1 MQNKINVGLIGAGT
15 VGSGTYKVLKENF
28 AEIYRK
34 TGKEIVVFALAEK
47 DIKRAKEI
55 VDDKTMIYEDAFD
68 LVKDED
74 IHIVIELIGG
84 TGVSKDLVEEAI
96 KNKKHVV
103 TANKALIA
111 MHGEELVSLAH
122 KHHVNLAYEAAV
134 AGGIPI
140 IKAIREGLVAN
151 KIEWIVGILNGTTN
165 YILTEMKE
173 NNLAFDVALKQ
184 AQELGFAE
192 ADPTF
197 DIEGV
202 DVAHKITILASIAF
216 GIPINFDAVHIEGI
230 SNLDQKDIIY
240 AEELGYKIKLLG
252 IAKRHVNSV
261 ELRVHPTLI
270 PEKSLV
276 ANVDGPMNAVLV
288 QGNMVGPTLY
298 YGAGA
303 GAEPT
308 ASAVVADIIDLAR
321 NIESNNTTPI
331 LGFIQDEIKAKS
343 TYLIQDITSKFY
355 LRISMKNES
364 DVLAKITQV
373 FQKFA
378 LAFGFKSDAMVY
390 KEIQQDD
397 KIVDI
402 ISVTPEM
409 TELRI
414 NEIINEIEVLPENK
428 NKVVKLRI
436 EQLNK

>member
-1 MQNKINVGLIGAGT
+1 MKNKINIGLIGAGT
-15 VGSGTYKVLKENF
+15 VGGGTYKILKENF
-28 AEIYRK
+28 SEIFRK

-47 DIKRAKEI
+47 DIKKAKSI
-55 VDDKTMIYEDAFD
+55 VDDNTIIYEDAFD
-68 LVKDED
+68 LVKDEN
-74 IHIVIELIGG
+74 IHIVLELIGG
-84 TGVSKDLVEEAI
+84 TGVSKDLVKEAI

-122 KHHVNLAYEAAV
+122 KHNVNLAYEAAV
-134 AGGIPI
+134 AGGIPV
-140 IKAIREGLVAN
+140 IKAVREGLAGN
-151 KIEWIVGILNGTTN
+151 KIEWVVGILNGTTN

-173 NNLAFDVALKQ
+173 NNLTFNVALKQ

-202 DVAHKITILASIAF
+202 DAAHKITILASIAF
-216 GIPINFDAVHIEGI
+216 GIPINFEAAHIEGI

-252 IAKRHVNSV
+252 ITKCNNETV

-270 PEKSLV
+270 PEKRLV

-303 GAEPT
+303 GSEPT

-331 LGFIQDEIKAKS
+331 PILGFIDGEIKEKKMLS
-343 TYLIQDITSKFY
+343 IEDITSEFY
-355 LRISMKNES
+355 LRLSMKNES
-364 DVLAKITQV
+364 GVLAKITQV
-373 FQKFA
+373 FA
-378 LAFGFKSDAMVY
+378 EHSISIDAMVQ
-390 KEIQQDD
+390 KEIQEDD
-397 KIVDI
+397 EVVDI
-402 ISVTPEM
+402 ILVTSTLIER
-409 TELRI
+409 EI
-414 NEIINEIEVLPENK
+414 NKIINEIEALPENRSK
-428 NKVVKLRI
+428 AVKLRI
-436 EQLNK
+436 EQLNR

>member
-34 TGKEIVVFALAEK
+34 TGKEIIVFALAEK
-47 DIKRAKEI
+47 DTKRAKE
-55 VDDKTMIYEDAFD
+55 VADDKTLIFEDAFD
-68 LVKDED
+68 LVKDKN
-74 IHIVIELIGG
+74 IHIVVELIGG
-84 TGVSKDLVEEAI
+84 TGISKDLVEEAI
-96 KNKKHVV
+96 KNNKHVV

-111 MHGEELVSLAH
+111 MHGEELVNLAT
-122 KHHVNLAYEAAV
+122 KHNVNLSYEAAV

-140 IKAIREGLVAN
+140 VKAIREGLVAN
-151 KIEWIVGILNGTTN
+151 KIEWIAGILNGTTN

-173 NNLAFDVALKQ
+173 NNLAFEVALKQ

-202 DVAHKITILASIAF
+202 DAAHKITILASIAF
-216 GIPINFDAVHIEGI
+216 GIPVNFNAAHIEGI
-230 SNLDQKDIIY
+230 SNLAQKDIIY
-240 AEELGYKIKLLG
+240 AEELGYRIKLLG
-252 IAKRHVNSV
+252 ITKCNNDLV

-270 PEKSLV
+270 PEKRLV
-276 ANVDGPMNAVLV
+276 ANVDGAMNAVLV
-288 QGNMVGPTLY
+288 KGNMVGPTLY

-321 NIESNNTTPI
+321 NLESNNTTPI
-331 LGFIQDEIKAKS
+331 PILGFIKNEIKSKKMLS
-343 TYLIQDITSKFY
+343 IKDITSEFY

-364 DVLAKITQV
+364 GVLAKITQV
-373 FQKFA
+373 FAQH
-378 LAFGFKSDAMVY
+378 SISIDAMVQ
-390 KEIQQDD
+390 KEIQEDD
-397 KIVDI
+397 EIVDI
-402 ISVTPEM
+402 ILVTSNMIEKEM
-409 TELRI
+409 
-414 NEIINEIEVLPENK
+414 NKIINEIEALPENK
-428 NKVVKLRI
+428 DKVVKLRI

>member
-34 TGKEIVVFALAEK
+34 TGKEIIVFALAEK
-47 DIKRAKEI
+47 DTKRAKE
-55 VDDKTMIYEDAFD
+55 VADDKTLIFEDAFD
-68 LVKDED
+68 LVKDKN
-74 IHIVIELIGG
+74 IHIVVELIGG
-84 TGVSKDLVEEAI
+84 TGISKDLVEEAI
-96 KNKKHVV
+96 KNNKHVV

-111 MHGEELVSLAH
+111 MHGEELVNLAT
-122 KHHVNLAYEAAV
+122 KHNVNLSYEAAV

-140 IKAIREGLVAN
+140 VKAIREGLVAN
-151 KIEWIVGILNGTTN
+151 KIEWIAGILNGTTN

-173 NNLAFDVALKQ
+173 NNLTFEVALKQ

-202 DVAHKITILASIAF
+202 DAAHKITILASIAF
-216 GIPINFDAVHIEGI
+216 GIPVNFNAAHIEGI
-230 SNLDQKDIIY
+230 SNLAQKDIIY
-240 AEELGYKIKLLG
+240 AEDLGYKIKLLG
-252 IAKRHVNSV
+252 ITKCNNNLV

-414 NEIINEIEVLPENK
+414 NEIINEIELLPENK

>member
-34 TGKEIVVFALAEK
+34 TGKEIIVFALAEK
-47 DIKRAKEI
+47 DTKRAKE
-55 VDDKTMIYEDAFD
+55 VADDKTLIFEDAFD
-68 LVKDED
+68 LVKDKN
-74 IHIVIELIGG
+74 IHIVVELIGG
-84 TGVSKDLVEEAI
+84 TGISKDLVEEAI
-96 KNKKHVV
+96 KNNKHVV

-111 MHGEELVSLAH
+111 MHGEELVNLAT
-122 KHHVNLAYEAAV
+122 KHNVNLSYEAAV

-140 IKAIREGLVAN
+140 VKAIREGLVAN
-151 KIEWIVGILNGTTN
+151 KIEWIAGILNGTTN

-173 NNLAFDVALKQ
+173 NNLTFEVALKQ

-197 DIEGV
+197 DIEGI
-202 DVAHKITILASIAF
+202 DAAHKITILASIAF
-216 GIPINFDAVHIEGI
+216 GIPVNFNAAHIEGI
-230 SNLDQKDIIY
+230 SNLAQKDIIY
-240 AEELGYKIKLLG
+240 AEDLGYKIKLLG
-252 IAKRHVNSV
+252 ITKCNNNLV

-331 LGFIQDEIKAKS
+331 LGFIKDEIKEYKILS
-343 TYLIQDITSKFY
+343 IDDITSQFY
-355 LRISMKNES
+355 IRIKMKRKLGWVVTNKISE
-364 DVLAKITQV
+364 VFAKYSISIREITSREIKGDNKAV
-373 FQKFA
+373 DIYFITPN
-378 LAFGFKSDAMVY
+378 MVEKEMEKII
-390 KEIQQDD
+390 KEIEALPDNID
-397 KIVDI
+397 KA
-402 ISVTPEM
+402 
-409 TELRI
+409 
-414 NEIINEIEVLPENK
+414 
-428 NKVVKLRI
+428 VKLRI

>member
-15 VGSGTYKVLKENF
+15 VGGGTYKILKENF
-28 AEIYRK
+28 SEISRK
-34 TGKEIVVFALAEK
+34 TGKEIIVFALAEK
-47 DIKRAKEI
+47 DIKKAKAV
-55 VDDKTMIYEDAFD
+55 VDNKTKIFEDAFD
-68 LVKDED
+68 LVRDKD
-74 IHIVIELIGG
+74 IHIVVELIGG
-84 TGVSKDLVEEAI
+84 TGISKDLVEEAI
-96 KNKKHVV
+96 KNSKHVV

-111 MHGEELVSLAH
+111 MHGEGLVELAN
-122 KHHVNLAYEAAV
+122 KHNVNLCYEAAV

-140 IKAIREGLVAN
+140 IKSIREGLAAN
-151 KIEWIVGILNGTTN
+151 KVEWIAGILNGTTN

-202 DVAHKITILASIAF
+202 DAAHKITILASIAF
-216 GIPINFDAVHIEGI
+216 GVPINFDAVHIEGI
-230 SNLDQKDIIY
+230 SNLAQKDIIY

-252 IAKRHVNSV
+252 ITKCKNDAL

-270 PEKSLV
+270 PEKRLV
-276 ANVDGPMNAVLV
+276 ANVDGAMNAVLV

-321 NIESNNTTPI
+321 NLESDNSTPVPI
-331 LGFIQDEIKAKS
+331 LGFIDDEIKPKKILS
-343 TYLIQDITSKFY
+343 IEDVISEFY
-355 LRISMKNES
+355 LRLTIENVSG
-364 DVLAKITQV
+364 VLAKVTQV
-373 FQKFA
+373 FAKH
-378 LAFGFKSDAMVY
+378 SISIDAMIQ
-390 KEIQQDD
+390 KETHLDD
-397 KIVDI
+397 DLADI
-402 ISVTPEM
+402 ILVTSSMLEKEM
-409 TELRI
+409 
-414 NEIINEIEVLPENK
+414 NKIINEIEMLPESK
-428 NKVVKLRI
+428 NKVVKLRV